1 MTTNSNN
8 PLEATLSNQIYL
20 SRDQIRTQIV
30 DYMKY
35 YLELENV
42 DLVKSSFLSF
52 LVDTISTLTANLFFY
67 SVSTYKEFF
76 LTKAQIPESIYNL
89 SAFLGYNPVEAKYAT
104 ANVLFTIPL
113 GFDEDVS
120 FLLSD
125 PDNPD
130 EDKRFNFI
138 AKTGNGTEFTTY
150 YKTAITVRQNSYIT
164 VTVIEDLIKTYNL
177 PVSIDTT
184 SSEPSFSFLLP
195 MKQYSTVT
203 QEFPVDPD
211 TPLYQFVTVDVPLPG
226 TVSSMIVTVTRQGD
240 SGTEEIDT
248 YTEIPSVYLMAPT
261 DRKYVSRNIT
271 LGRRLVFGNGLI
283 GWQPE
288 PGSTITVS
296 AKITK
301 GYTGNVIAGSIKT
314 GNKIYVRTSDGQLK
328 DIKYYLTNPSP
339 ATGGKDEE
347 STEEIRS
354 NSIANL
360 VTLHRLVSEYD
371 YQHAGVVVP
380 ESPIVDKTIPVLKRS
395 DVKCN
400 EIQLYSILE
409 FGTRERLDAITG
421 ETVVDNIIVPTR
433 NLYYTIPLYGNLYIP
448 RGTVIEFE
456 DHEYYT
462 LFDVRVDTIN
472 AYGYYDYVMY
482 EIALTP
488 LLSTSYGYAYNFVCT
503 NLIVKKDEILDTV
516 TFDLYYQTSE
526 GDYENCNAILCIE
539 NTALQYDMINDVINK
554 KFTYTFNPYTLFPE
568 GTIIVKY
575 KISNGLGIDK
585 VSISDYETELTVRK
599 SLSSFMMS
607 NVSIDSTSVIIY
619 DIPVVEK
626 TYYDSIVK
634 KDFELNIL
642 QNMLNEVDFKN
653 HRMLTDFTNFKLTN
667 TIGTMTNMKYNPV
680 TKSDVTDIGNIT
692 IPTHYNVG
700 DRYIIG
706 YTDTG
711 SWSQKNSLIA
721 QCISETGDPEVDWYY
736 FTPITDDIV
745 YVTNKGKKF
754 IYNGYKWV
762 LMEYACP
769 LEIVVEV
776 FKSPDYYG
784 SDITLANLVK
794 STLLTVF
801 SPRFGPNISLYK
813 SEIIRTIQNIEGVG
827 HCNLIKP
834 ESNIF
839 FEYELT
845 SLTEQE
851 LLEYSPEFIYFL
863 ESSIIVKVYA
873 Q

>member
-1 MTTNSNN
+1 LTINSNN
-8 PLEATLSNQIYL
+8 PLESTLSNQIYL

-30 DYMKY
+30 DYIKY

-89 SAFLGYNPVEAKYAT
+89 SAFLGYNPSEAKYAT
-104 ANVLFTIPL
+104 ANVLVTIPL
-113 GFDEDVS
+113 GFEEDVT
-120 FLLSD
+120 FVMSD
-125 PDNPD
+125 PT
-130 EDKRFNFI
+130 EDKHFI
-138 AKTGNGTEFTTY
+138 VKTANGTEFTTY
-150 YKTAITVRQNSYIT
+150 YKTTISVRQNAYIS
-164 VTVIEDLIKTYNL
+164 VTVVEDLIKTYNL

-184 SSEPSFSFLLP
+184 SSEASFSFLLP
-195 MKQYSTVT
+195 MRQYTTVE
-203 QEFPVDPD
+203 QEFPVDID
-211 TPLYQFVTVDVPLPG
+211 TELYQFVTIDVPLPG
-226 TVSSMIVTVTRQGD
+226 TVSTMDVTVTRFGD
-240 SGTEEIDT
+240 SGKAEIDT
-248 YTEIPSVYLMAPT
+248 YTEIASVYLMSPT

-271 LGRRLVFGNGLI
+271 SGRRLVFGNGLI

-288 PGSTITVS
+288 PGSNITVT

-301 GYTGNVIAGSIKT
+301 GSAGNVISGSIKT

-328 DIKYYLTNPSP
+328 DVKYYVSNPSP
-339 ATGGKDEE
+339 ATGGEDEE

-400 EIQLYSILE
+400 EIQLYSIFE
-409 FGTRERLDAITG
+409 FGTTERIDAITG
-421 ETVVDNIIVPTR
+421 DTVVDNIIVPTR
-433 NLYYTIPLYGNLYIP
+433 NLYYSIPLNGDLYVP
-448 RGTVIEFE
+448 RGTIIEYE
-456 DHEYYT
+456 DYQYYT
-462 LFDVRVDTIN
+462 LFDIRVDTIN
-472 AYGYYDYVMY
+472 VYGYYDYVMY

-488 LLSTSYGYAYNFVCT
+488 ILTTSYGYSYNLFCT
-503 NLIVKKDEILDTV
+503 NLISKKDEVLETV

-526 GDYENCNAILCIE
+526 ADYENCNAVLCIA
-539 NTALQYDMINDVINK
+539 NTALQYDMTNDTINK

-568 GTIIVKY
+568 GTVIVQY
-575 KISNGLGIDK
+575 KISNGIGIDK

-599 SLSSFMMS
+599 SLNEFMMS
-607 NVSIDSTSVIIY
+607 NVSIDSTSAIIY

-634 KDFELNIL
+634 RDFELEIL
-642 QNMLNEVDFKN
+642 QNMMNEIDFKN
-653 HRMLTDFTNFKLTN
+653 HKMLTDFTNFKFTN

-680 TKSDVTDIGNIT
+680 TKSDVIDLGNII
-692 IPTHYNVG
+692 IPTNYNVG

-706 YTDTG
+706 YTDIG
-711 SWSQKNSLIA
+711 DWSQKNGLIA
-721 QCISETGDPEVDWYY
+721 QCVSETGDPEVDWYY

-754 IYNGYKWV
+754 IYNGHKWV
-762 LMEYACP
+762 LMEYSCP

-776 FKSPDYYG
+776 FKSPNYYG

-794 STLLTVF
+794 STLLTEF
-801 SPRFGPNISLYK
+801 SSRFGPNISLYK

-863 ESSIIVKVYA
+863 ESSIFVKVYA